1 MARAT
6 LVTQSG
12 PLGHATVQ
20 AAVWWLANSSE
31 GTVDAGNNQNQHTDR
46 NQPSPCFARQPHEVA
61 GFVNEE
67 QIARVVKILPLEI
80 LGSEL
85 ELDFIVA

>member
-1 MARAT
+1 
-6 LVTQSG
+6 
-12 PLGHATVQ
+12 
-20 AAVWWLANSSE
+20 
-31 GTVDAGNNQNQHTDR
+31 
-46 NQPSPCFARQPHEVA
+46 VA

>member
-1 MARAT
+1 MVSAISRP
-6 LVTQSG
+6 QPSG
-12 PLGHATVQ
+12 
-20 AAVWWLANSSE
+20 
-31 GTVDAGNNQNQHTDR
+31 

-67 QIARVVKILPLEI
+67 QIARVVKILTLEI
-80 LGSEL
+80 LGPEL